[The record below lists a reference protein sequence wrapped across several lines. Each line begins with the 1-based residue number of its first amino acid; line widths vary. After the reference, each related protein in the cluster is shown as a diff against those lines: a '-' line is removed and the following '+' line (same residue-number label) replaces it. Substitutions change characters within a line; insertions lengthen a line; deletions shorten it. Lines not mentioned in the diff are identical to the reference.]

1 MRTEREPIVA
11 PQTKASLVLADQAT
25 GHGLLDLLLLVWLG
39 CMLLLNLPGHLSLD
53 SLVQIAEGQRG
64 VFESWNPVFISIVF
78 GQLTAWARNPGIL
91 VLISAITLILS
102 VRAIVHSAGPVTR
115 VAAAVV
121 GVLLFMPV
129 LLIYPAIVWK
139 DVWFA
144 HACLAAFAL
153 MCRIRSDDPMA
164 RSLVTRLLILSLL
177 AFATLSRQ
185 TGILVSTVACVG
197 MAALLPLWRLRRDW
211 MTVTANSSLNILI
224 LLILSSLLTG
234 LSQSA
239 VERRAG
245 APVETGVLLLATYDI
260 AGILHREPDSSLKR
274 FEAAGV
280 ETAPIR
286 KAALETYR
294 ADRIDWLQ
302 WPQSHAFVH
311 MPRGQVYRQ
320 LLDLVWEHPTAYL
333 GHRLEVYGWLLGL
346 RQVDRCAPVYL
357 GFEVGPLAQA
367 AGIRQAPTTH
377 AAGLYSYA
385 RRFFDSPLFMPAAW
399 AVVSI
404 AVLAIM
410 LRRGWIMH
418 PVAVMQAAG
427 LAYLLSYAPVA
438 IACDFRYTYFSTLS
452 AHIGLIFVVA
462 RWNSERVQRRS

>member
-1 MRTEREPIVA
+1 MRVA
-11 PQTKASLVLADQAT
+11 QEATSGSQPKASLVLADHPT
-25 GHGLLDLLLLVWLG
+25 GQGLLDLLLLVWLG

-78 GQLTAWARNPGIL
+78 GQLSAWAGNPGIL

-102 VRAIVHSAGPVTR
+102 VRTIVHSVAPVTR
-115 VAAAVV
+115 LAAVV
-121 GVLLFMPV
+121 VAVLLFMPV

-153 MCRIRSDDPMA
+153 MCRIRPDASMA
-164 RSLVTRLLILSLL
+164 QSLLTRLAVLSLL

-185 TGILVSTVACVG
+185 TGILVSAVACVG
-197 MAALLPLWRLRRDW
+197 MAGFLPLWRRRDVW
-211 MTVTANSSLNILI
+211 VTITANSSLNILV
-224 LLILSSLLTG
+224 LLTLSSLLTG
-234 LSQSA
+234 LSQLA
-239 VERRAG
+239 VEQRSG
-245 APVETGVLLLATYDI
+245 SPVETGVLLLATYDI
-260 AGILHREPDSSLKR
+260 AGILNREPDASLKR

-286 KAALETYR
+286 KAAQETYR

-311 MPRGQVYRQ
+311 MPRGQLYGQ
-320 LLDLVWEHPTAYL
+320 LLDLVQEHPGAYL
-333 GHRLEVYGWLLGL
+333 GHRLEVYWWLLGL
-346 RQVDRCAPVYL
+346 RQVERCAPVYL

-367 AGIRQAPTTH
+367 AGVRQVPTTH
-377 AAGLYSYA
+377 AAGLHSYA

-410 LRRGWIMH
+410 LRRGWILH

-427 LAYLLSYAPVA
+427 LAYLLSYAPIA

-452 AHIGLIFVVA
+452 AHVGLILVVA
-462 RWNSERVQRRS
+462 KWTSERIQRRS